1 MKIFLKPFPIKLN
14 IILFLAINT
23 WLLVAYF
30 SGTHAE
36 IPEETG
42 ALENVQAAI
51 LGFAFLLFVSR
62 LAEPDPARRVLAIIL
77 SFFAFSF
84 FFREVDLRQVDVP
97 SWIILLTSGDIR
109 DYIFI
114 TLLSVLIGFLVWKW
128 RTIPSVLRF
137 LLERQAIPFFAAL
150 ILLALSVLIDKKVIG
165 SGASDFLEEAVEINA
180 YMTLLLAT
188 PWPVT
193 R

>member
-1 MKIFLKPFPIKLN
+1 VKIFFKPFPFQLN
-14 IILFLAINT
+14 IILFLAINA
-23 WLLVAYF
+23 WLMFAYVT
-30 SGTHAE
+30 GIHAE
-36 IPEETG
+36 ISEENG
-42 ALENVQAAI
+42 ALENVQATI
-51 LGFAFLLFVSR
+51 LGFAFLLFISR
-62 LAEPDPARRVLAIIL
+62 LVDPDPRRRVLAIIL

-128 RTIPSVLRF
+128 RTIPSVLQSIF
-137 LLERQAIPFFAAL
+137 ERHAIPFYAAL
-150 ILLALSVLIDKKVIG
+150 ILLALSVLIDKNVIG
-165 SGASDFLEEAVEINA
+165 SGASDFLEETVEINA
-180 YMTLLLAT
+180 YIILLLAT
-188 PWPVT
+188 HWPAT